1 MTTGGGGVADAT
13 VPFAGEAGV
22 VGAGVVGVVT
32 GGVGVPGSGD
42 GAGGGEVG
50 TGGRGVGFR
59 GGAGRTLGDGV
70 STTTGRDW
78 LEMRTA
84 GLGAI

>member
-1 MTTGGGGVADAT
+1 MTTVGGGVAAAT

-22 VGAGVVGVVT
+22 VGTGVVGVVT
-32 GGVGVPGSGD
+32 GGVGVPGCGD

-59 GGAGRTLGDGV
+59 GGVGRTLGETEV
-70 STTTGRDW
+70 PRRSKALTGWR
-78 LEMRTA
+78 
-84 GLGAI
+84 